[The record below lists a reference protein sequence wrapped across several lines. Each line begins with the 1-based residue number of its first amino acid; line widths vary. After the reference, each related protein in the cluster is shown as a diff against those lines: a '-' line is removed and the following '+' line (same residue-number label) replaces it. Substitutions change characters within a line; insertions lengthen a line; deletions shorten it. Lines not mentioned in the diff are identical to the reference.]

1 MNMNMPMS
9 NSPTPSS
16 GGSQS
21 FFQVWIDALTKPS
34 ENTFAQ
40 MASSPNA
47 KAMTAYIWVFVTS
60 LIELFF
66 SFLINGALLRR
77 AFEQGGYGGSLPGG
91 GVGIA
96 LIGAVCGGPIA
107 AVIGTIVFAILAA
120 LIQWIAKM
128 FGGKGTNDQLTYS
141 FGAIAAPFYLIST
154 VFVLLGAIPFVGFCF
169 RIVLGLAGLYVIV
182 LEIMAVKGVNQFGW
196 GQAAGSVLIPFAV
209 LFLVCCCLGAIASVA
224 AGAGLKGLFQQLQ
237 QNGLG
242 S

>member
-1 MNMNMPMS
+1 MNMNQMS
-9 NSPTPSS
+9 NAPMPSS
-16 GGSQS
+16 GGPQS

-34 ENTFAQ
+34 ENTFSQ

-66 SFLINGALLRR
+66 SFLINGALVRR

-96 LIGAVCGGPIA
+96 LIGAFCGGPIV
-107 AVIGTIVFAILAA
+107 AVIVTIFFAIGAA

-128 FGGKGTNDQLTYS
+128 FGGKGTNDQLTYT
-141 FGAIAAPFYLIST
+141 FGAIAAPVYLIST
-154 VFVLLGAIPFVGFCF
+154 VFVLLGAIPFVGICF
-169 RIVLGLAGLYVIV
+169 RILASLLGLYVLV
-182 LEIMAVKGVNQFGW
+182 LYIMATKGVNQFGW

-209 LFLVCCCLGAIASVA
+209 VLLVCCCLGVVASA
-224 AGAGLKGLFQQLQ
+224 ALGTAFKSFFQQF

-242 S
+242 G

>member
-9 NSPTPSS
+9 NAPAPSS

-66 SFLINGALLRR
+66 SFLINGALVRR

-91 GVGIA
+91 GVGVA
-96 LIGAVCGGPIA
+96 LIGAVCGGPIF
-107 AVIGTIVFAILAA
+107 AVIVTIFFAIGAA

-128 FGGKGTNDQLTYS
+128 FGGKGTNDQLTYT
-141 FGAIAAPFYLIST
+141 FGAIA
-154 VFVLLGAIPFVGFCF
+154 
-169 RIVLGLAGLYVIV
+169 
-182 LEIMAVKGVNQFGW
+182 
-196 GQAAGSVLIPFAV
+196 GSVLFDLNGVCFVECDTLRWILFPNHPQPAWTLCFGAV
-209 LFLVCCCLGAIASVA
+209 HHGNKRCQPVWLGASR
-224 AGAGLKGLFQQLQ
+224 GF
-237 QNGLG
+237 G
-242 S
+242 SNSWP

>member
-1 MNMNMPMS
+1 MNMNMPAS
-9 NSPTPSS
+9 NAPMPSS

-34 ENTFAQ
+34 ENTFSQ

-66 SFLINGALLRR
+66 SFLINGALVRR

-96 LIGAVCGGPIA
+96 LIGAFCGGPIV
-107 AVIGTIVFAILAA
+107 AVIVTIFFAIGAA

-128 FGGKGTNDQLTYS
+128 FGGKGTNDQLTYT
-141 FGAIAAPFYLIST
+141 FGAIAAPFYLVST
-154 VFVLLGAIPFVGFCF
+154 VFVLLGAIPFVGGCF
-169 RIVLGLAGLYVIV
+169 RIIAGLLGIYILV
-182 LEIMAVKGVNQFGW
+182 LYIIATKGVNQFGW
-196 GQAAGSVLIPFAV
+196 GQAIGSVLIPIV
-209 LFLVCCCLGAIASVA
+209 VVFLVCCCLGAIASMA

>member
-1 MNMNMPMS
+1 MNMNMPVS
-9 NSPTPSS
+9 NAPTPSS
-16 GGSQS
+16 GGSKS

-34 ENTFAQ
+34 EETFAEI
-40 MASSPNA
+40 ASSPNA
-47 KAMTAYIWVFVTS
+47 KATTAYIWVFVTA

-66 SFLINGALLRR
+66 SFLINGALVRR
-77 AFEQGGYGGSLPGG
+77 AFEQQGFGGSLPGG

-96 LIGAVCGGPIA
+96 LVGAVCGGPIF
-107 AVIGTIVFAILAA
+107 AVVITIFFAIGAA

-154 VFVLLGAIPFVGFCF
+154 VFVLLGAIPYVGYCF
-169 RIVLGLAGLYVIV
+169 SNLLGLAGLYVLV

-196 GQAAGSVLIPFAV
+196 GEAIGSVFIPIVVVFI
-209 LFLVCCCLGAIASVA
+209 VCCCLGAIASA
-224 AGAGLKGLFQQLQ
+224 AFGAAFKGLLQQF